1 LPFQRRAN
9 ADNFLETN
17 QLMTK
22 RLTILFFILIGLG
35 ITSFAQTNPNR
46 DELQKQEQT
55 LRRELEDLNQLKNQI
70 QKNKKSTLAQMAVI
84 KSKIAKREA
93 LVNSIAKQV
102 KIIDD
107 AIATNQQDVQK
118 LNKDLDTLK
127 TKYEKSIVF
136 AYKSRSGYEY
146 LNFLFSANSFN
157 DAVKRITYLKSYR
170 QNREAQATAIDMSQ
184 KDLNVKIDQLGS
196 NKKDRLKTLGVH
208 NEQLKV
214 LVDDRKEQDKI
225 IKQLKG
231 KEQEVTQQLRQK
243 EAQRRKMQSALLTII
258 KRETAEAEKKE
269 KDRLAK
275 QKAANDAATAKAKSD
290 ANAPVVSAKPAPKAT
305 VKNGNKVGV
314 VEGGVTNTSGNR
326 PYSALETTEE
336 GREASVSIENGKGNL
351 PWPVDKGNLYIHF
364 GVENIP
370 GTKLNR
376 KSDGIELAVPK
387 GSSVKSVANGIVKYT
402 GDINGDLTVFVQH
415 GKYFS
420 TYTHLSSINVSI
432 GQEVKAGTLLGRS
445 GVNIEGEG
453 ALLFMI
459 SNDKGSFLDPENWLK
474 NRR

>member
-1 LPFQRRAN
+1 
-9 ADNFLETN
+9 
-17 QLMTK
+17 MTK
-22 RLTILFFILIGLG
+22 RGAILFFLLLG
-35 ITSFAQTNPNR
+35 FSIISFAQTNVSR
-46 DELQKQEQT
+46 EELQKQEQT
-55 LRRELEDLNQLKNQI
+55 LRKELEELNQLKDQI

-102 KIIDD
+102 KLIDD
-107 AIATNQQDVQK
+107 AIAANQKDVQK

-127 TKYEKSIVF
+127 SKYEKSIIF

-157 DAVKRITYLKSYR
+157 DAVKRVTYLKSYR
-170 QNREAQATAIDMSQ
+170 QNREAQASAIDMSQ
-184 KDLNVKIDQLGS
+184 KDLSQKIGLLGS
-196 NKKDRLKTLGVH
+196 NKKDRLKTLGVQ
-208 NEQLKV
+208 NEQIKV

-225 IKQLKG
+225 IGQLKV
-231 KEQEVTQQLRQK
+231 KEQEVTAQLKQK
-243 EAQRRKMQSALLTII
+243 EAQRKKMQSALLTII
-258 KRETAEAEKKE
+258 RRETVEAEKKE

-275 QKAANDAATAKAKSD
+275 LKVSNDATTSKSKNEATIANTKSE
-290 ANAPVVSAKPAPKAT
+290 PKAT
-305 VKNGNKVGV
+305 SKNGNKVSA
-314 VEGGVTNTSGNR
+314 VEGGLTSTSGNR

-336 GREASVSIENGKGNL
+336 GREASISIENNKGGL
-351 PWPVDKGNLYIHF
+351 PWPVDKGNVYVHF

-387 GSSVKSVANGIVKYT
+387 GTSVKSIANGVVKYT

-420 TYTHLSSINVSI
+420 TYTHLSSINVSV
-432 GQEVKAGTLLGRS
+432 GQEVKGGTLLGRS

-453 ALLFMI
+453 SLLFMI

>member
-1 LPFQRRAN
+1 MIKRA
-9 ADNFLETN
+9 
-17 QLMTK
+17 
-22 RLTILFFILIGLG
+22 TILLILLSIVFLRVD
-35 ITSFAQTNPNR
+35 AQENLSR
-46 DELQKQEQT
+46 EDLQKQTQSIRKEI
-55 LRRELEDLNQLKNQI
+55 EELNQMLDQTK
-70 QKNKKSTLAQMAVI
+70 KNKKSTLAQLAVI
-84 KSKIAKREA
+84 KNKIAKREA

-107 AIATNQQDVQK
+107 AIAANQQDVQK

-127 TKYEKSIVF
+127 SKYEKSIVF

-146 LNFLFSANSFN
+146 LSFLFSANSFN

-170 QNREAQATAIDMSQ
+170 QTREAQARAIDMSQ
-184 KDLNVKIDQLGS
+184 KDLNVKIGQLGS
-196 NKKDRLKTLGVH
+196 NKKDRLKTLNVQ
-208 NEQLKV
+208 NDQLKV

-225 IKQLKG
+225 ITQLKS
-231 KEQEVTQQLRQK
+231 KEQEVTAQLKQK

-258 KRETAEAEKKE
+258 KRETMEAERKE
-269 KDRLAK
+269 KERLAK
-275 QKAANDAATAKAKSD
+275 LKAANDAAAAAAKAK
-290 ANAPVVSAKPAPKAT
+290 NEPPPAPVKSNAKGSS
-305 VKNGNKVGV
+305 KNGNKVGG
-314 VEGGVTNTSGNR
+314 VEGGLTSTTDNR

-336 GREASVSIENGKGNL
+336 GREASISIENNKGGL
-351 PWPVDKGNLYIHF
+351 PWPVDRGNVFVHF

-387 GSSVKSVANGIVKYT
+387 GTSVKSIANGIVKYT

-420 TYTHLSSINVSI
+420 TYTHLSSINVAV
-432 GQEVKAGTLLGRS
+432 GQEVKGGTLLGRS
-445 GVNIEGEG
+445 GINLDGEG

>member
-1 LPFQRRAN
+1 MALTTVLAQ
-9 ADNFLETN
+9 DNLSRE
-17 QLMTK
+17 
-22 RLTILFFILIGLG
+22 
-35 ITSFAQTNPNR
+35 
-46 DELQKQEQT
+46 DLQKQTQNIRKEID
-55 LRRELEDLNQLKNQI
+55 DLNQLLEQTKR
-70 QKNKKSTLAQMAVI
+70 NKKSTLAQLGVI

-107 AIATNQQDVQK
+107 AIAANQQDVQK

-127 TKYEKSIVF
+127 SRYEKSIVF

-157 DAVKRITYLKSYR
+157 DAIKRITYLKSYR
-170 QNREAQATAIDMSQ
+170 QTREAQANAIDMSQ
-184 KDLNVKIDQLGS
+184 KDLNIKIGQLGT
-196 NKKDRLKTLGVH
+196 NKKDRIKTLNVQ
-208 NEQLKV
+208 NDQLKV

-225 IKQLKG
+225 VNQLKS
-231 KEQEVTQQLRQK
+231 KEQEVTAQLKQK
-243 EAQRRKMQSALLTII
+243 EAQRKKMQSALLTII
-258 KRETAEAEKKE
+258 RRETLEAEKKE

-275 QKAANDAATAKAKSD
+275 LKAANDAAAKAKND
-290 ANAPVVSAKPAPKAT
+290 AATTAANKVPAKTPT
-305 VKNGNKVGV
+305 KNGGKVAT
-314 VEGGVTNTSGNR
+314 VEGGLTSTTDNR

-336 GREASVSIENGKGNL
+336 GREASISIEQHKGAL
-351 PWPVDKGNLYIHF
+351 PWPVDKGNVYIHF

-387 GSSVKSVANGIVKYT
+387 GTSVKSIANGIVKYT

-420 TYTHLSSINVSI
+420 TYTHLSSINVSV
-432 GQEVKAGTLLGRS
+432 GQEVKGGTLLGKS
-445 GVNIEGEG
+445 GINLDGEG

>member
-1 LPFQRRAN
+1 MRR
-9 ADNFLETN
+9 
-17 QLMTK
+17 
-22 RLTILFFILIGLG
+22 RLSLLFIFCCIIAIPVL
-35 ITSFAQTNPNR
+35 AQENLSR
-46 DELQKQEQT
+46 EDLQKQTQSIRKEIDELNNMLEQT
-55 LRRELEDLNQLKNQI
+55 K
-70 QKNKKSTLAQMAVI
+70 KNKKSTLAQLAVI

-102 KIIDD
+102 KIIDN
-107 AIATNQQDVQK
+107 AIAANQQDVQK

-127 TKYEKSIVF
+127 SRYEKSIVF

-170 QNREAQATAIDMSQ
+170 QTREAQANAIDMSQ
-184 KDLNVKIDQLGS
+184 KDLNVKINQLGS
-196 NKKDRLKTLGVH
+196 NKKDRMKTLNVQ
-208 NEQLKV
+208 NDQLKV

-225 IKQLKG
+225 VNQLKN
-231 KEQEVTQQLRQK
+231 KEQEVTTQLRQK
-243 EAQRRKMQSALLTII
+243 EAQRRKMQAALLTII
-258 KRETAEAEKKE
+258 KRETMEAERKE
-269 KDRLAK
+269 KERLAK
-275 QKAANDAATAKAKSD
+275 LKAANDAAATKAKNEAAPAPNKATAKT
-290 ANAPVVSAKPAPKAT
+290 AN
-305 VKNGNKVGV
+305 KNGGKVAA
-314 VEGGVTNTSGNR
+314 VEGGLTSTTDNR

-336 GREASVSIENGKGNL
+336 GREASLSIEQHKGAL
-351 PWPVDKGNLYIHF
+351 PWPVDKGNVYIHF

-387 GSSVKSVANGIVKYT
+387 GTSVKSIANGVVKYT

-420 TYTHLSSINVSI
+420 TYTHLSSINVSV

-445 GVNIEGEG
+445 GINLDGEG